1 MKKTLLVSALLV
13 LATAVSGFAGAAD
26 ARVGTWNTMRLG
38 NGDQKSY
45 PALAAIAANVDVL
58 AVQEVMNDEGIQY
71 LKLALEQRTHEK
83 WSSLCSSPVG
93 SRNYKEQ
100 YCFLSR
106 DSAVQYEDGAVSF
119 LDRQHVFM
127 REPYS
132 ARFKSLSDGETFALA
147 TVHIIYG
154 KSASDRTP
162 ELKELGNYWEWLEQ
176 VYPGEPI
183 MLMGDFNM
191 PPSDPAFESLRAR
204 AIPMVTHGAS
214 TLSNTS
220 GRFANLYD
228 NVFANQSA
236 RSMMSGVGIVNYP
249 AMLKVSHEDG
259 RRAVSDHAPVFF
271 QLGKAKLS
279 STVQMAYLQGPV
291 QQVRQVA
298 LAPARNDAVFTP
310 RVSTAP
316 VALATTTPSNA
327 QAGSVHGNKNSHI
340 YHLSSGCPS
349 YDMIS
354 SKNLVVFG
362 SEAEAVASNYRKAG
376 NCR

>member
-1 MKKTLLVSALLV
+1 MKISVLMAALLV
-13 LATAVSGFAGAAD
+13 LATGVSGAAIAAD

-45 PALAAIAANVDVL
+45 PALAAVAANVDVL

-71 LKLALEQRTHEK
+71 LKLALEQRTREK

-119 LDRQHVFM
+119 LDRKHVFM

-132 ARFKSLSDGETFALA
+132 ARFKSLSDGKTFALA

-154 KSASDRTP
+154 KSAADRTP

-191 PPSDPAFESLRAR
+191 PPSDPAFESLRTR
-204 AIPMVTHGAS
+204 AIPMVTDGAS

-249 AMLKVSHEDG
+249 LMLKVSHEDG

-271 QLGKAKLS
+271 QLGKARLGS
-279 STVQMAYLQGPV
+279 AVQMAYPQGPN
-291 QQVRQVA
+291 QQVRRVEIAQ
-298 LAPARNDAVFTP
+298 ARNDSVITP
-310 RVSTAP
+310 RETSGAAA
-316 VALATTTPSNA
+316 VAKASNT

-349 YDMIS
+349 YGMIS
-354 SKNLVVFG
+354 EQNLVVFG